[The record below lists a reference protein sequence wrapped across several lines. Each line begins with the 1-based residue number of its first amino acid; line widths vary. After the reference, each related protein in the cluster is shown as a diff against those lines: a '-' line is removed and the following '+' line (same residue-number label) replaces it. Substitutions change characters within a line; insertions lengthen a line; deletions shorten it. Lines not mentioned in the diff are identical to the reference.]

1 MLLNVYN
8 DCAILSEIPTFGD
21 KKKREVVQVLII
33 LVLKVVQNSFPFSI
47 PTELYERLTRL

>member
-33 LVLKVVQNSFPFSI
+33 LVLKEGLELLSQN
-47 PTELYERLTRL
+47 L